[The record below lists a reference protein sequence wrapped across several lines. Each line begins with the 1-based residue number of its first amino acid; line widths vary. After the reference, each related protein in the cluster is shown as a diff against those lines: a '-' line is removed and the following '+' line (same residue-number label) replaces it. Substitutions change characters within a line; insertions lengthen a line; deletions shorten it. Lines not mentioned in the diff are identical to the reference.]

1 MKRVLYLL
9 LIAVFVVGSVL
20 PLYGTSQRT
29 ITLSIGSAKCIVD
42 GQELWMDVAPFVQ
55 DGRTFV
61 PIRFVSEA
69 LGANVNYTQYADG
82 RTKDVIITFE
92 EGTAS
97 VPQTGGVVILSKSDY
112 TGEYEDY
119 HIVGEVQ
126 NQTSTEVDYVE
137 IIATFYNASNV
148 VVGTENTYANPYT
161 LAPGQKAPFD
171 IIAYSSPP
179 GMASYSLTVTW
190 Q

>member
-1 MKRVLYLL
+1 MKKVLYFV

-20 PLYGTSQRT
+20 PLYGASQRT
-29 ITLSIGSAKCIVD
+29 ITLSIGSAKCTVD
-42 GQELWMDVAPFVQ
+42 GQEQSMDVAPFVQ

-69 LGANVNYTQYADG
+69 LGANVSYTQHADG
-82 RTKDVIITFE
+82 TTKDVIITLE
-92 EGTAS
+92 EAS
-97 VPQTGGVVILSKSDY
+97 ASAPQTGGVVILSKSENTDVI
-112 TGEYEDY
+112 GAF

-126 NQTSTEVDYVE
+126 NQTSAQVDYVK

-148 VVGTENTYANPYT
+148 VVGTEFSFSDPFT

-171 IIAYSSPP
+171 VSAYPSPP

-190 Q
+190 E